1 MAVKSAQAIVNGQ
14 TIDLTLNSST
24 GKWEAAVTAPS
35 KSSYNQSGHYY
46 GVTLKATDD
55 AGNVTT
61 VDVTDTT
68 LGAALKLIVK
78 EKVAPVIT
86 ITNPTSQATLK
97 NNKPTI
103 EWKVMDADSG
113 VNPDTIALTIDSGSK
128 ITGSEI
134 KKTAVSGGYTCS
146 YTPTQ
151 ALTDGSH
158 TIKCDAYDYDGNAA
172 SQVSTTFKIDTTPP
186 SLSVDNPID
195 GYVTNKQT
203 ITVSGVTNDI
213 TSSPVTVTINGEAA
227 TVASDGKFSKDVTLK
242 TVGNNSI
249 TIITKDSAGQTTTIT
264 RTVKYDPNPPRI
276 TDASVSPNPV
286 DTNKTYIISVTIVD
300 D

>member
-35 KSSYNQSGHYY
+35 KSSYGQSGHYY

-78 EKVAPVIT
+78 EKVAPVIS

-97 NNKPTI
+97 TNKPAI
-103 EWKVMDADSG
+103 EWKVTDNDSG
-113 VNPDTIALTIDSGSK
+113 VNPDTISLTIDSGSK
-128 ITGSEI
+128 VSGTAI
-134 KKTAVSGGYTCS
+134 KKTAISGGYSCS
-146 YTPTQ
+146 YTLPT

-158 TIKCDAYDYDGNAA
+158 TIKFAASDYDGNAA
-172 SQVSTTFKIDTTPP
+172 TQGSVTFKVDTTPP
-186 SLSVDNPID
+186 TLSITSPVE
-195 GYVTNKQT
+195 GYVTNKNT
-203 ITVSGVTNDI
+203 ITVSGITNDV
-213 TSSPVTVTINGEAA
+213 TSSPVTVTINGKAA
-227 TVASDGKFSKDVTLK
+227 TVASDGKFNLDVTME
-242 TVGNNSI
+242 TIGNNSI
-249 TIITKDSAGQTTTIT
+249 VTTAKDSAGQTTTVT
-264 RTVKYDPNPPRI
+264 RIVKYDPNPPKI

-286 DTNKTYIISVTIVD
+286 DTNKTYIISVTIID

>member
-1 MAVKSAQAIVNGQ
+1 MNGQ

-97 NNKPTI
+97 NNQPTI
-103 EWKVMDADSG
+103 ELKVMDADSG